1 MKESF
6 SLSKWY
12 AWRLT
17 FVGRFWHLSLVIM
30 ILLWHL
36 SLAVTFVEA
45 KLRYLSLAV
54 TFVEAKLWH
63 LSLAVIFV
71 GAKLWHLSLAVIF
84 VEAKLWHL
92 SLAVTF
98 VEAMLWHLS
107 LAVTFVEGC
116 CDICRGLW
124 HLVGLW
130 HLSAQHAIH
139 KFKWVV
145 IPRRAFLSNL
155 KPNIYNSYQLNT
167 NSSNNSSYL
176 ITLKDL
182 MWDAYTTIIDVS

>member
-1 MKESF
+1 MKEWI

-17 FVGRFWHLSLVIM
+17 FVGRLWHLSLVIM

-45 KLRYLSLAV
+45 KLRHSSLAVTFVEAKLWHLSLAV

-63 LSLAVIFV
+63 LSLA
-71 GAKLWHLSLAVIF
+71 G
-84 VEAKLWHL
+84 
-92 SLAVTF
+92 TF

-130 HLSAQHAIH
+130 HLSAQQTCDQIQTGTTMLPSHGRDHDPVTRSI
-139 KFKWVV
+139 
-145 IPRRAFLSNL
+145 LSTLHNCL
-155 KPNIYNSYQLNT
+155 PGGRGLWHTRQLEPAEIN
-167 NSSNNSSYL
+167 
-176 ITLKDL
+176 
-182 MWDAYTTIIDVS
+182 